1 MHFIQPNKFIIVEV
15 ETSTYFYYGVVG
27 GTCLFCHPEF
37 ISGSYQFE
45 VLRSTCEMLKRVQHN
60 DFVFNCRRG
69 DCLESLALNVSTVDC
84 YIIFNYSAI
93 KPSHSAR
100 SSLSWICSTLG
111 KFRFRH
117 FVPVCSIPSL
127 SGLTSCRPS
136 ANPLNPINAS
146 HWGSASLKQ
155 TFCTSYN
162 NVDRGT

>member
-1 MHFIQPNKFIIVEV
+1 
-15 ETSTYFYYGVVG
+15 
-27 GTCLFCHPEF
+27 
-37 ISGSYQFE
+37 
-45 VLRSTCEMLKRVQHN
+45 MLKRVQHN

-127 SGLTSCRPS
+127 SRLTSCRPS

-162 NVDRGT
+162 NVDRGTWTPTDCSTWTWIMRVYQFRHIDTYLIFTLLARC